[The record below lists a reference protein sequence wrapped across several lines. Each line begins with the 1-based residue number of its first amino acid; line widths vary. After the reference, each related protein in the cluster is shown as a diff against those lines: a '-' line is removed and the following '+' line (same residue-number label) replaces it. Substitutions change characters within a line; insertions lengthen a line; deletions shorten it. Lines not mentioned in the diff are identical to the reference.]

1 MRQPKAAATL
11 QLTWA
16 CVLAGILMLVCLSQ
30 SVERTPDERA
40 YQKAGRH
47 LLKREGMHVGEQLF
61 QGPLILLGT
70 QISDDH
76 AESVISSK
84 GLFRA
89 RLGMLIFPMLLLV
102 ALTIWSRRALGPHAG
117 LITAFL
123 AATNPT
129 LLGYGPLLS
138 SDIAFTAT
146 SILASWCCWR
156 WLQQPSL
163 WKLLCFG
170 LALGTTMATKYT
182 GAITCAA
189 LGFVAIAAPIWG
201 FDPWPT
207 RAKDSRRLPL
217 RLIGSMLAVSIAAAI
232 ALGVVYAAY
241 LFASPPFASDKIPDL
256 SSTMIRALA
265 KMPLG
270 SSLLGILPEPMVLGI
285 DHQAKW
291 SGLTSNGFF
300 LDHRGNHW
308 GYYPLTVLCKT
319 PLAVL
324 AAAVASIL
332 LCRRAT
338 TSRGLWLT
346 VFLPPLALLAY
357 CSGTRALQMGIRYVL
372 PLVPALIMLA
382 SVSLSYA
389 WLHGRTGKLVAGLVI
404 CSSIFNVTSCWPHHI
419 GYFNQ
424 LCGGQ
429 TGGARMFSDSNCDW
443 EQRRETGRQA
453 LLTRIPDLIFL
464 RANEGP
470 RFGSIA
476 IYNRTLNSLDPRDP
490 SRTYHWIDRF
500 EPFDHDGA
508 AWLAYQ
514 VAPTDFEQAIAG
526 GDKRAAVELAM
537 AWLLENNFDA
547 ARRAINLV
555 SISDFDQ
562 ALIQVATL
570 IDSIEA
576 AGNDPKQRDLV
587 ADNLT
592 AAGYH
597 ELALSLV
604 DQSNRQ
610 NAVKVFWLLTSMD
623 RQLEGA
629 NFLEQQGADGSR
641 TIEEVFLLVASLCD
655 GGKNYAQQPMRA
667 LELMKAGP
675 KPEVDSPGHGP
686 WQELMDRVE
695 KAINRER
702 RLTNY

>member
-1 MRQPKAAATL
+1 MRQHKAAATL

-30 SVERTPDERA
+30 TVERTPDERA
-40 YQKAGRH
+40 YQIAGRH

-76 AESVISSK
+76 GESVISSK
-84 GLFRA
+84 GLLKA
-89 RLGMLIFPMLLLV
+89 RLGMMVFPSLLLI
-102 ALTIWSRRALGPHAG
+102 ALTFWSRRALGEHAG

-129 LLGYGPLLS
+129 LIGYGPLLS

-156 WLQQPSL
+156 WLQQPTL
-163 WKLLCFG
+163 LRLLCFG
-170 LALGTTMATKYT
+170 MALGATMATKYT

-189 LGFVAIAAPIWG
+189 LGFIAIAAPTSG

-207 RAKDSRRLPL
+207 KATNCRRLPL
-217 RLIGSMLAVSIAAAI
+217 RLIGSIFAVSIAAAI
-232 ALGVVYAAY
+232 ALGFLYAAY
-241 LFASPPFASDKIPDL
+241 LFASPPFSSDKVADL
-256 SSTMIRALA
+256 SSPMIRSLA
-265 KMPLG
+265 RMPLG

-300 LDHRGNHW
+300 LDQRGNHW
-308 GYYPLTVLCKT
+308 GYYPLTVICKT
-319 PLAVL
+319 PVAVL
-324 AAAVASIL
+324 TAAVAGIF

-346 VFLPPLALLAY
+346 VLIPPLTLLAY

-372 PLVPALIMLA
+372 PLIPAIIMLA

-389 WLHGRTGKLVAGLVI
+389 WRHGRTGKLIAGLVI
-404 CSSIFNVTSCWPHHI
+404 CSSIFNLTSCWPHYI
-419 GYFNQ
+419 GFFNQ

-429 TGGARMFSDSNCDW
+429 TGGARLFSDSNCDW

-453 LLTRIPDLIFL
+453 LLTRSPDLLFL

-490 SRTYHWIDRF
+490 SRAYHWLNRF

-508 AWLAYQ
+508 AWLAYKIT
-514 VAPTDFEQAIAG
+514 PNDFEQAIAA
-526 GDKRAAVELAM
+526 GDKRAAEELAM
-537 AWLLENNFDA
+537 AWLLEHNFDA

-555 SISDFDQ
+555 PIADFDPT
-562 ALIQVATL
+562 LIQVAAL
-570 IDSIEA
+570 IENIEA
-576 AGNDPKQRDLV
+576 AGNDPAQRDLV
-587 ADNLT
+587 ANNLT
-592 AAGYH
+592 TVGYH
-597 ELALSLV
+597 ELALALV
-604 DQSNRQ
+604 DKSNRQ

-629 NFLEQQGADGSR
+629 NFLEERGADGSR

-675 KPEVDSPGHGP
+675 MPAVGSPGHGP
-686 WQELMDRVE
+686 WQELMERVK
-695 KAINRER
+695 KAINLER
-702 RLTNY
+702 RLANY